1 MGGRRSGPPN
11 PLDLIF
17 AAIASGALGVFVGSF
32 RSEEAEPRFLVT
44 MAGAGALCGLAAAA
58 GGRFASRRG
67 GPFAARVLIVALI
80 GAGFA
85 LSAAVA
91 GVGQVLAACAV
102 LVATVVLG
110 STRSSAVSR
119 GSFVLVAI
127 AALGLGLVDRH
138 GPPGRLAPPGS
149 PFALTGMTAAAL
161 VWMAALCLL
170 ARFSLRT
177 AVTLVLISTTAAGWA
192 LSVRQGGGVALWAGL
207 LCGLV
212 LTMTA
217 LSLVVL
223 SAESGERN
231 PPGVPRRDASGLAT
245 AAAHAADEDEV
256 RALVD
261 SARVLM
267 WLSAPDGRRTYL
279 NHSWL
284 EFTGRT
290 MEEERGNGWTAGVH
304 PDDARRLAE
313 RGEARGDGV
322 AFETEYRLRRFDGE
336 YHWLLERGQPWT
348 GAGGTLLGYVGSCI
362 DISER
367 KLREAALQEE
377 RAQLAQKVEER
388 TSELARANA
397 ELAKAAR
404 LKDEFL
410 ANVSHELR
418 TPLTAILGL
427 AEALLGEAQGPLTAR
442 QHKAL
447 QTIEAS
453 GQHLLSL
460 INELLDLARI
470 EAGHMTIDAKEGVS
484 VEAVCQG
491 SLRFIKEAAQKK
503 GVSLSSTIDPSV
515 ASLKCDERRLKQVL
529 INLLGNAV
537 KFTPPGGA
545 VGIEVVGDPSENVAR
560 FTVWDTGIGIRKE
573 DMSRLFQP
581 FVQIDG
587 SRTRQHGG
595 TGLGLA
601 LSRRMV
607 ELHGGRVLAGSER
620 GKGSRFTVV
629 LPWESPRPVAGSA
642 SPAVAAPATSR
653 VPEPEREISGEI
665 GKALRILLVEDNPDL
680 AAMLADHLES
690 RGHRVL
696 SARSGADAID
706 RAVQERPDLILMDIE
721 MPETDGFEAMRR
733 IRAHSGLETTPI
745 LAVTALAMPGDR
757 ERCLAAGAT
766 DYVSKPLNLG
776 SLSAW
781 IDRWGRSR

>member
-1 MGGRRSGPPN
+1 MACT
-11 PLDLIF
+11 
-17 AAIASGALGVFVGSF
+17 AAS
-32 RSEEAEPRFLVT
+32 
-44 MAGAGALCGLAAAA
+44 CGLAAAA

-67 GPFAARVLIVALI
+67 GPFAAKVLIVVLI
-80 GAGFA
+80 VAGFA
-85 LSAAVA
+85 LSAVVA
-91 GVGQVLAACAV
+91 GVGQVLAASSV
-102 LVATVVLG
+102 LVATAVL
-110 STRSSAVSR
+110 VSR
-119 GSFVLVAI
+119 GSTLSRGAFVLVII
-127 AALGLGLVDRH
+127 AALGLGLFDGY
-138 GPPGRLAPPGS
+138 GPSGRLVLGNR
-149 PFALTGMTAAAL
+149 FALTGMATAAL
-161 VWMAALCLL
+161 LWMAGLCSL
-170 ARFSLRT
+170 ARFSVRT
-177 AVTLVLISTTAAGWA
+177 AVTLELISTTAAAWA
-192 LSVRQGGGVALWAGL
+192 LSVRQGGGGDAVWAGL

-212 LTMTA
+212 LSMTA

-223 SAESGERN
+223 SAEGRERN
-231 PPGVPRRDASGLAT
+231 PLGVRHRDAGGLAT
-245 AAAHAADEDEV
+245 AAAQSTDEDEV
-256 RALVD
+256 RALVN

-267 WLSAPDGRRTYL
+267 WLSDPDGRRTYL
-279 NHSWL
+279 NNSWL

-290 MEEERGNGWTAGVH
+290 MEEESGNGWTAGVH
-304 PDDARRLAE
+304 PEDARRLAE
-313 RGEARGDGV
+313 RGNAALGAGLP
-322 AFETEYRLRRFDGE
+322 FETEYRLRRFDGE
-336 YHWLLERGQPWT
+336 YHWILERGQPWI
-348 GAGGTLLGYVGSCI
+348 GPDGVLLGCVGSCV

-377 RAQLAQKVEER
+377 RSQLAQKVDER

-404 LKDEFL
+404 LKDDFL

-427 AEALLGEAQGPLTAR
+427 AEALLGEAQGPLTPK

-470 EAGHMTIDAKEGVS
+470 EAGHMTIDIKEGVS
-484 VEAVCQG
+484 IDAVCEG
-491 SLRFIKEAAQKK
+491 SLRFIKQIAQKK
-503 GVSLSSTIDPSV
+503 GVTLSCTTDRSG
-515 ASLKCDERRLKQVL
+515 ASLECDERRLKQVL

-545 VGIEVVGDPSENVAR
+545 VGIEVVGDPSENVTR

-587 SRTRQHGG
+587 SRTRPHGG

-601 LSRRMV
+601 LSRRIV
-607 ELHGGRVLAGSER
+607 ELHGGQVLAGSEP

-629 LPWESPRPVAGSA
+629 LPWKIGRPVAGSA
-642 SPAVAAPATSR
+642 SPTDPASTDSPAPQ
-653 VPEPEREISGEI
+653 PERAIPEAIA
-665 GKALRILLVEDNPDL
+665 KTRRILLVEDNPDL
-680 AAMLADHLES
+680 AGMLADHLES
-690 RGHRVL
+690 RGHQVL
-696 SARSGADAID
+696 SVRAGADAVD
-706 RAVQERPDLILMDIE
+706 VAVHERPDLILMDIE
-721 MPETDGFEAMRR
+721 MPQTDGYEAMRR
-733 IRAHSGLETTPI
+733 IRAQPGLETTPI

-766 DYVSKPLNLG
+766 DYVSKPLSLG

-781 IDRWGRSR
+781 IDQCGRSR

>member
-1 MGGRRSGPPN
+1 MACT
-11 PLDLIF
+11 
-17 AAIASGALGVFVGSF
+17 AAS
-32 RSEEAEPRFLVT
+32 
-44 MAGAGALCGLAAAA
+44 CGLAAAA

-67 GPFAARVLIVALI
+67 GPFAAKVLLVVLIV
-80 GAGFA
+80 AGFA
-85 LSAAVA
+85 LSAVVA
-91 GVGQVLAACAV
+91 GVGQVLAASSV
-102 LVATVVLG
+102 LVATAVL
-110 STRSSAVSR
+110 VSR
-119 GSFVLVAI
+119 GSTLSRGAFVLVII
-127 AALGLGLVDRH
+127 AALGIGLFDGY
-138 GPPGRLAPPGS
+138 GPSGRLVLGNR
-149 PFALTGMTAAAL
+149 FALTGMATAAL
-161 VWMAALCLL
+161 LGMAGLCSL
-170 ARFSLRT
+170 ARFSVRT
-177 AVTLVLISTTAAGWA
+177 AVTLALISTTAAAWA
-192 LSVRQGGGVALWAGL
+192 LSVGQGGGDAVWAGL

-212 LTMTA
+212 LLMTG

-223 SAESGERN
+223 SAEGRERN
-231 PPGVPRRDASGLAT
+231 PLGVHRRDAGGLAT
-245 AAAHAADEDEV
+245 EAAHAADEDEV
-256 RALVD
+256 RALAN

-267 WLSAPDGRRTYL
+267 WLSDPDGRRTYL
-279 NHSWL
+279 NPSWL
-284 EFTGRT
+284 EFTGRP

-313 RGEARGDGV
+313 RSEATRGDRM

-336 YHWLLERGQPWT
+336 YHWMLERGQPWIGPD
-348 GAGGTLLGYVGSCI
+348 GALLGYVGSCI

-377 RAQLAQKVEER
+377 RSQLAQKVEER
-388 TSELARANA
+388 TAELARANA
-397 ELAKAAR
+397 ELGKAAR
-404 LKDEFL
+404 LKDDFL

-427 AEALLGEAQGPLTAR
+427 SEALLGEAQGPLTPK

-447 QTIEAS
+447 ETIEAS

-460 INELLDLARI
+460 INELLDLARV

-484 VEAVCQG
+484 IEAVCEG
-491 SLRFIKEAAQKK
+491 SLRFIRQAAQKK
-503 GVSLSSTIDPSV
+503 GVSLSCTIDRSV
-515 ASLKCDERRLKQVL
+515 ASLECDERRLKQVL

-545 VGIEVVGDPSENVAR
+545 VGIEVVGDPPEQVAR

-601 LSRRMV
+601 LSRRIV
-607 ELHGGRVLAGSER
+607 ELHGGEVLAGSEP

-629 LPWESPRPVAGSA
+629 LPWRIGRPVAGSA
-642 SPAVAAPATSR
+642 SLADPPSTDSPAP
-653 VPEPEREISGEI
+653 PPERAIPEAIA
-665 GKALRILLVEDNPDL
+665 KTRRILLVEDNPDL
-680 AAMLADHLES
+680 AGMLADYLES
-690 RGHRVL
+690 RGHQVL
-696 SARSGADAID
+696 SVRSGADAVD
-706 RAVQERPDLILMDIE
+706 VAVHERPDLILMDIE
-721 MPETDGFEAMRR
+721 MPQADGYEAMRR
-733 IRAHSGLETTPI
+733 IRAQPGLETTPI

-766 DYVSKPLNLG
+766 DYVSKPLSLG

-781 IDRWGRSR
+781 IDQCGRSR